1 MPTRLKRPLDSLTI
15 VGFKSIRE
23 LRDFPL
29 TQRNILIGA
38 NGAGKSNL
46 VDFFRMLRALALD
59 GLRAFV
65 TQSGGGDAFFYEG
78 PKVTREIY
86 AILKF
91 GEHGFR
97 FHLQP
102 TATNDVL
109 VTVVA
114 PWLGGNSWQI
124 KHGGGHEAQITDW
137 RDATSAVPPGGLSR
151 EAHVYAA
158 ISSWIVYHFHD
169 TSMTS
174 PMRRDADV
182 ANHRE
187 FAADG
192 GNLAPFL
199 AHLRQQH
206 PTRYQRIRETIQIVA
221 PYFDDF
227 LLEPRMLGPREVLR
241 LEWRQKASTFPFQPW
256 QLSDGTLRFIALT
269 AALLQPDPPAT
280 IVIDEPEL
288 GLHPVALRV
297 LAALIHEVSAHTQI
311 VVSTQSPQL
320 VDHFEPGDLVVV
332 QRQGGA
338 TTLERMN
345 AADLGRWL
353 EDYTLGDLM
362 EKNVIETN
370 P

>member
-1 MPTRLKRPLDSLTI
+1 MPTRLKRSLDSLTI

-38 NGAGKSNL
+38 NGAGKSNF

-59 GLRAFV
+59 GLQAFV
-65 TQSGGGDAFFYEG
+65 TQSGGGDGFFHEG
-78 PKVTREIY
+78 PKVTSTIE
-86 AILKF
+86 ATLKF
-91 GEHGFR
+91 ADSGFY
-97 FHLQP
+97 FALQP
-102 TATNDVL
+102 TATGEL
-109 VTVVA
+109 MVA
-114 PWLGGNSWQI
+114 EVGTLSALDDEWGIFLR
-124 KHGGGHEAQITDW
+124 GGHEASLKGW
-137 RDATSAVPPGGLSR
+137 RHPRPRTNPKNWRQVNA
-151 EAHVYAA
+151 YAA
-158 ISSWIVYHFHD
+158 ISSWVVYHFHD
-169 TSMTS
+169 TSLTA
-174 PMRRDADV
+174 PMRRDAESADY
-182 ANHRE
+182 RE
-187 FAADG
+187 LAADA

-206 PTRYQRIRETIQIVA
+206 PAIYQRIRETIQIVA

-227 LLEPRMLGPREVLR
+227 LLEPRTLGPREVLR
-241 LEWRQKASTFPFQPW
+241 LEWRQKASSFPFQPW

-269 AALLQPDPPAT
+269 TALLQPDPPAT

-297 LAALIHEVSAHTQI
+297 LAALIHEVSASTQI

-332 QRQGGA
+332 QRQAGA
-338 TTLERMN
+338 TTLERMD
-345 AADLGRWL
+345 AADLERWL

>member
-1 MPTRLKRPLDSLTI
+1 MPKRSLDKLTI
-15 VGFKSIRE
+15 LGFKSIRE

-38 NGAGKSNL
+38 NGAGKSNV

-65 TQSGGGDAFFYEG
+65 TASGGGDGFFFEG
-78 PKVTREIY
+78 PKVTPMIE
-86 AILKF
+86 AQVSF
-91 GEHGFR
+91 GEHGFG
-97 FHLQP
+97 FGLKP
-102 TATNDVL
+102 TASSELMIDHLAILSLNDANKTL
-109 VTVVA
+109 
-114 PWLGGNSWQI
+114 LL
-124 KHGGGHEAQITDW
+124 
-137 RDATSAVPPGGLSR
+137 PGGTY
-151 EAHVYAA
+151 EAYVSDWKQDTATRVGDRAHHVYAA

-174 PMRRDADV
+174 KMRRDADSSD
-182 ANHRE
+182 HRE
-187 FAADG
+187 LAADG

-199 AHLRQQH
+199 AHLHQQH
-206 PTRYQRIRETIQIVA
+206 PTIYQRIRETIQIVA

-241 LEWRQKASTFPFQPW
+241 LEWRQRASSFPFQPW
-256 QLSDGTLRFIALT
+256 QLSDGTLRFIALAT
-269 AALLQPDPPAT
+269 ALLQPDPPAT

-297 LAALIHEVSAHTQI
+297 LAALIHEVSANTQI

-320 VDHFEPGDLVVV
+320 VDHFEPEDLVVV
-332 QRQGGA
+332 LRRDGA
-338 TTLERMN
+338 TELERMN
-345 AADLGRWL
+345 AANLERWL
-353 EDYTLGDLM
+353 EDYTLGDLI

>member
-1 MPTRLKRPLDSLTI
+1 MPTRLKRSLDSLTI

-38 NGAGKSNL
+38 NGAGKSNF

-65 TQSGGGDAFFYEG
+65 TRSGGGDGFFYDG
-78 PKVTREIY
+78 PQVTREINVT
-86 AILKF
+86 LKF
-91 GEHGFR
+91 GGHGFR

-102 TATNDVL
+102 SPTSDLL
-109 VTVVA
+109 VTAVVF
-114 PWLGGNSWQI
+114 WRGGNLWQG
-124 KHGGGHEAQITDW
+124 KRAGGYEAQITGW
-137 RDATSAVPPGGLSR
+137 KDATSPTDPGVPSR
-151 EAHVYAA
+151 QAQVYAA
-158 ISSWIVYHFHD
+158 ISSWVVYHFHD
-169 TSMTS
+169 TSLTS
-174 PMRRDADV
+174 PMRRDAESADY
-182 ANHRE
+182 RE
-187 FAADG
+187 LAADA

-206 PTRYQRIRETIQIVA
+206 PAIYQRIRETIQIVA

-227 LLEPRMLGPREVLR
+227 LLEPRTLGPREVLR
-241 LEWRQKASTFPFQPW
+241 LEWRQKASSFPFQPW

-269 AALLQPDPPAT
+269 TALLQPDPPAT

-297 LAALIHEVSAHTQI
+297 LAALIHEVSASTQI

-320 VDHFEPGDLVVV
+320 VDHFEPDDLVVV
-332 QRQGGA
+332 QRQNGA